1 MDEVSKYRLTGAV
14 IWLML
19 LVFLVPVWFGEPV
32 HFKPEGY
39 IPDEKTVERPLVK
52 PAMASLDD
60 NLLPV
65 VGGTEQTP
73 LVKES
78 KKELVK
84 ITEAPQ
90 KQWIVRIIAYK
101 NIQDA
106 NALLGRLEVD
116 YDVVIKT
123 FEKSG
128 MHSVRVGP
136 YGSKY
141 GSKGKAEQA
150 KQKLDKMLHTQA
162 EVVQLK

>member
-39 IPDEKTVERPLVK
+39 IPPEKTVERPMVQ
-52 PAMASLDD
+52 PVMASLEGKS
-60 NLLPV
+60 LPV
-65 VGGTEQTP
+65 VGGVEQAN

-78 KKELVK
+78 KKELA
-84 ITEAPQ
+84 EATQIAQ

-116 YDVVIKT
+116 YDVMIKT

-136 YGSKY
+136 YFSKV
-141 GSKGKAEQA
+141 KAEQA

>member
-39 IPDEKTVERPLVK
+39 VPLEKTAERPLIK
-52 PAMASLDD
+52 PALPSFNDD
-60 NLLPV
+60 SLPV
-65 VGGTEQTP
+65 VGGAE
-73 LVKES
+73 KES
-78 KKELVK
+78 KKNLVEMTK
-84 ITEAPQ
+84 PPQ

-101 NIQDA
+101 NMPDA
-106 NALLGRLEVD
+106 NELLGRLEED
-116 YDVVIKT
+116 YDVMIKT

-128 MHSVRVGP
+128 MHSVRTGP
-136 YGSKY
+136 YTSKV
-141 GSKGKAEQA
+141 KAEQA
-150 KQKLDKMLHTQA
+150 KQKLDKMLHTQS